1 MQSLKTIFQ
10 IKNNKTPNELNLV
23 LVGFCYLPIQLQCA
37 RSGVDGE
44 QPGEGDKHLAVERGQ
59 TYQA

>member
-23 LVGFCYLPIQLQCA
+23 LVGFCYLPIQLQREGSCL
-37 RSGVDGE
+37 DGE
-44 QPGEGDKHLAVERGQ
+44 QPEDGDKHLAVERGQ
-59 TYQA
+59 AYQA